1 MKKLVS
7 HTWISA
13 WVWVVMILFFSAVL
27 GPVARAAET
36 DAARQYIL
44 DLINQI
50 RMDPVGYAQELGY
63 DGQALVAERPWLDEM
78 LAKGLPPVFTGE
90 YLQQKAEALNDVTGN
105 TPLPDPPLSQDP
117 AETGNIIGAVSFI
130 NFVDPENAVQ
140 MVINHQFEKEL
151 EHGFS
156 GHRLILNR
164 NLDRAGA
171 AFMALGADEGSFR
184 LSYQITAV
192 MGSGITR
199 TQRQLLNLINQIR
212 HDPAGSTGYLSF
224 PLADFADRQLHP
236 LFFDEVLQAFAYT
249 PFLTSNDYVIHAGNF
264 GYPGFGVNRSSIIEV
279 FPKTSA
285 DALVSW
291 LFSALVLNEMKELTS
306 GPVIFGPQY
315 TDAGIHLTMVNGRS
329 LHHVGL
335 GVLTGISHAGSP
347 GLGNVY
353 GLVYTDDNAN
363 NAYTPGEG
371 RSGARVLI
379 HDLATREPVAAAMT
393 DETGHFNVQL
403 PTGRSYAFRTG
414 DEHSPVSRGLYFQA
428 DIFLSFQVPAAPA
441 P

>member
-140 MVINHQFEKEL
+140 MVIN
-151 EHGFS
+151 
-156 GHRLILNR
+156 
-164 NLDRAGA
+164 
-171 AFMALGADEGSFR
+171 EGSFR

-249 PFLTSNDYVIHAGNF
+249 SYPMSNDYVIHAGNF